1 MGSPVPRGRRHAR
14 QSDPALRRAGVLQ
27 DRRRGTRAERVAWPL
42 PPAPRAVLRVH
53 PGGPEAGVRVY
64 RSFVRARRVPVSS
77 LICGDDAVDGS
88 RVAQRTGDQGR
99 PSGDASG
106 RSLRGCLRAPGARIE
121 DARPRRP
128 NGRGREPG
136 QPIVGVGWGA
146 MGKWLQWIVL
156 TALTGN
162 PILAGVIVLLVW
174 WVADRFTLGILP
186 DPFRFTRRWMR
197 AATLRRQLA
206 ANPSDRR
213 ARLELAALLLERKRY
228 ADALALV
235 KPNVE
240 AGDHDPSTLFV
251 MAQACLGTGHAEQGE
266 LFLDEVIERDPNF
279 RMGEVH
285 LERGRWRLQRKDA
298 QGALR
303 ALQELASA
311 RPGTVEGKVL
321 LARAQRAL
329 GDDAAAAEA
338 RREAWR
344 EYASAPRFQRRRDR
358 LWAWRAKPSRPL
370 LYAAIALACG
380 VLFTRLVAPTVQRA
394 IAADQRDEDRDWG

>member
-1 MGSPVPRGRRHAR
+1 
-14 QSDPALRRAGVLQ
+14 
-27 DRRRGTRAERVAWPL
+27 
-42 PPAPRAVLRVH
+42 
-53 PGGPEAGVRVY
+53 
-64 RSFVRARRVPVSS
+64 
-77 LICGDDAVDGS
+77 
-88 RVAQRTGDQGR
+88 
-99 PSGDASG
+99 
-106 RSLRGCLRAPGARIE
+106 
-121 DARPRRP
+121 
-128 NGRGREPG
+128 
-136 QPIVGVGWGA
+136 

-329 GDDAAAAEA
+329 GDDAAAAKA

-394 IAADQRDEDRDWG
+394 IAADPHAEDRDWQY